1 MQCWVTRKLQPPD
14 PLVDAGHGER
24 GLVPQREGDQV
35 RVRVV
40 GFAAVRGAA
49 AAGGGL
55 LVEAGAEV
63 AEVEGLGRA
72 GGRVLVAEAEALLH
86 LAQLDPLAGLHWREL
101 LQPLLCNIIRVNIHH
116 TRRKV
121 SFSPP
126 LFSMSFKKSSLKST
140 SHIMFP
146 FSSSIFSPM
155 CPVTY

>member
-1 MQCWVTRKLQPPD
+1 MQCRITRRLQPPD

-49 AAGGGL
+49 AGGGL

-72 GGRVLVAEAEALLH
+72 GGRVLAEAEAALLH
-86 LAQLDPLAGLHWREL
+86 LAQLEPLAGLHWREL
-101 LQPLLCNIIRVNIHH
+101 LQPLLCNIIRVNIFR
-116 TRRKV
+116 TN
-121 SFSPP
+121 
-126 LFSMSFKKSSLKST
+126 LSLESVFLTST
-140 SHIMFP
+140 FLNVI
-146 FSSSIFSPM
+146 
-155 CPVTY
+155 